1 MDLTGHTAVEIA
13 ESVERSIRRGDLRPG
28 ALLPPI
34 RALSADLEA
43 SHVTVATAYRR
54 LRERGLV
61 VGAGRAGTRVAFQP
75 PLPIRPRAEVPPGA
89 RDLMTGNPDP
99 ALLPDLPRLEPEQM
113 LYGAEPVDS
122 GLL

>member
-28 ALLPPI
+28 APLPPI

-61 VGAGRAGTRVAFQP
+61 VGMGRAGTRVAAQP
-75 PLPIRPRAEVPPGA
+75 PLPVRQEGAVPPGA
-89 RDLMTGNPDP
+89 LDLLSGNPDP
-99 ALLPDLPRLEPEQM
+99 ALLPPIPH
-113 LYGAEPVDS
+113 
-122 GLL
+122 